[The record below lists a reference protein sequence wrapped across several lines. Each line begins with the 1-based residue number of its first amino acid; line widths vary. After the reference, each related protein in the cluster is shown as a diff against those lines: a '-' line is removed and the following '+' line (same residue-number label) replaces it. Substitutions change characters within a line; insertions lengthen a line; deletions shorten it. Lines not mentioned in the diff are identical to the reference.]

1 MLQGKRKQQAY
12 EQCVLA
18 YSDDLYRYAI
28 WLSKDVSM
36 AEDLVQECCLRAWK
50 SLDKLREATS
60 SKAWLITILRNEFNR
75 QFARYRPD
83 MVELELDQVAGKDL
97 ENDASTE
104 AFVLRQ
110 ALAEL
115 ADEYREPLVLQVI
128 GGFSCD
134 EIAGI
139 CGISKSA
146 AMTRLFRAKQKMRE
160 VLQPNDDLAGE
171 AT

>member
-1 MLQGKRKQQAY
+1 MLQGKRKQQEY
-12 EQCVLA
+12 QTQVLA
-18 YSDDLYRYAI
+18 YSDDLYRYAL

-50 SLDKLREATS
+50 SLDKLRESAS
-60 SKAWLITILRNEFNR
+60 SKAWLMTILRNEFNR

-83 MVELELDQVAGKDL
+83 MVDLELDRVAGKDVDH
-97 ENDASTE
+97 DASPE

-110 ALAEL
+110 ALARL

-128 GGFSCD
+128 GGFSCE
-134 EIAGI
+134 EIASI

-146 AMTRLFRAKQKMRE
+146 TMTRLFRAKQKMRE
-160 VLQPNDDLAGE
+160 VLQPEFEEGGE
-171 AT
+171 TT